1 MGYHRLVTV
10 EAGNTRFND
19 FFMAA
24 PSDKKP
30 GFRFVRWIMV
40 VTLGCSLGL
49 LYVFTV
55 VSTRQFVRSQDLTE
69 IDIVGQPQELPFK
82 LSEEHIG
89 RELTSVIESQL
100 AAFRKEDYPQ
110 AYTYAASFL
119 RTHLPLPAFER
130 MVRTQYPAIAH
141 STSVTFGPVLDN
153 GDTAV
158 VNVTVFGESEE
169 THFQYLLEHEPG
181 GWKIFSVAK
190 VKAAGVMA

>member
-1 MGYHRLVTV
+1 
-10 EAGNTRFND
+10 
-19 FFMAA
+19 MAA
-24 PSDKKP
+24 ASDKKP
-30 GFRFVRWIMV
+30 GSKFVRWIMV

-55 VSTRQFVRSQDLTE
+55 LSTRQFVRDQDMVE
-69 IDIVGQPQELPFK
+69 VDMMGQPQELPFK
-82 LSEEHIG
+82 LSEAHIG
-89 RELTSVIESQL
+89 RELTGVIESQL
-100 AAFRKEDYPQ
+100 AAFRKDDYPQ

-119 RTHLPLPAFER
+119 QTHMPLPAFER

-141 STSVTFGPVLDN
+141 SASVRFGPILDN

-158 VNVTVFGESEE
+158 VNVTVFSASEE